1 MITETIFVIS
11 TISIGILFIIINRRI
26 RKFNPM
32 SLEEIKSNWTK
43 TDNIIYGDNAFDVK
57 LKSLESSKTK
67 VIAKQ

>member
-32 SLEEIKSNWTK
+32 SLEEIKSNWSK
-43 TDNIIYGDNAFDVK
+43 TDEIIFKTPEIK

-67 VIAKQ
+67 VIAKN